1 MFTGQARRA
10 VILYFSLWQTESKRV
25 KICNSLTLTPAQ
37 RSALTYNDDFNILRR
52 NIGISTAS
60 TTSRSTCKTSSSPY
74 SRGERAAAGPR
85 GVGASSSTPSN
96 YNSNTDLN
104 SQSVKSPYAYN
115 DSTTF
120 HRKHSEFRLTC
131 TLPFLVYYWRLVTER
146 MVVWVTQLLKQL
158 QVYNIIRKNNPQYS
172 YIWRIALENWIML
185 QWVPKSSNGL

>member
-1 MFTGQARRA
+1 M
-10 VILYFSLWQTESKRV
+10 SKNV
-25 KICNSLTLTPAQ
+25 CKSLTLIPTQ

-120 HRKHSEFRLTC
+120 HRKHSEFRLIC
-131 TLPFLVYYWRLVTER
+131 TLPFLVYYWILVTEWT
-146 MVVWVTQLLKQL
+146 VVWVTQLLNNCRFTTLLEREIHNLVTYGIQL
-158 QVYNIIRKNNPQYS
+158 
-172 YIWRIALENWIML
+172 
-185 QWVPKSSNGL
+185 

>member
-1 MFTGQARRA
+1 MMVTTHGYEFPYMTLIQWAKIQINHIF
-10 VILYFSLWQTESKRV
+10 VINCKYKD
-25 KICNSLTLTPAQ
+25 NSPYSIQ

-120 HRKHSEFRLTC
+120 HRKHSEFRLIC
-131 TLPFLVYYWRLVTER
+131 TIP
-146 MVVWVTQLLKQL
+146 LLL
-158 QVYNIIRKNNPQYS
+158 YNWN
-172 YIWRIALENWIML
+172 
-185 QWVPKSSNGL
+185 